1 MAERWHLQNQ
11 FPVEE
16 VKIDIM
22 FKCKL
27 CIYNIYIKH
36 MHIAITQKILAA
48 FENILKNLY
57 AHNILFRNAKKKY
70 QQLWTVCCEIFLRTL
85 ECSKL

>member
-1 MAERWHLQNQ
+1 MAQLTLLQNQ

-27 CIYNIYIKH
+27 CIYNIYIYKTH
-36 MHIAITQKILAA
+36 A
-48 FENILKNLY
+48 Y
-57 AHNILFRNAKKKY
+57 CDNAKIMKTLVY
-70 QQLWTVCCEIFLRTL
+70 RFYEIFGDEQRL
-85 ECSKL
+85 SIVNSVSAI